1 MLRDVSL
8 QASSLGMT
16 SRGEHNAFGD
26 TGNLRYDGQVAVIT
40 GAGAGLGRAYARF
53 FAARGAKVV
62 VNDLG
67 GSFNARGNDQSPK
80 VADQVVEELVK
91 AGGEAVADYNAVQQG
106 DKIIE
111 TAIKHYGRVDILVNN
126 AGILR
131 DVTLR
136 NMSDGDWDAIVD
148 VHLHGAYKTTRAA
161 WPYFR
166 KQKYGRVVHTTSASG
181 LFGNFGQ
188 SNYAAAKF
196 GLVGLTETLAKEG
209 ARYGI
214 QNNVLAPAAASR
226 LTQTVW
232 PKEMMDLMGPEW
244 VVPLV
249 GYLAH
254 SECRESGSIF
264 EGGSGHFSKIR
275 WERSKGLLL
284 KPDEDLHPE
293 HVLAGWDKI
302 MDFTLNEHPQES
314 ADLSAM
320 LRVAESQPPNKHLT
334 ADLGIKGRVALVTDG
349 GAGLGRAYAFQLA
362 KLGAK
367 VVVNDVQN
375 AHAVADEIN
384 AQGFDAKSC
393 DISVERGDLVVK
405 AVVDAFGR
413 IDMIVNNAGILRD
426 KAFANISD
434 VQWQQVIDCHLRGTY
449 KITRAAFP
457 YMVKQKYGRIV
468 NITSTSGIYSNFGQ
482 ANYSAAKAAVLGF
495 TKSTAREGAK
505 YNVFVNVVGPSA
517 GTNMTRTIWPE
528 DTVQSLKPDY
538 VAPLVAVLLSE
549 KPPANGTIFEA
560 GGGWFASTRWQRA
573 RGVDFDFKEGID
585 ALTVEMVAEAFP
597 KIIAFD
603 DKADYP
609 ESPADGGKYTTGNAT
624 NSGLIKSV
632 SQGDRAN
639 RKWLSAQ
646 QKAMNST
653 PTPSTYSYD
662 ERDVILYNMGVGAKR
677 NDLNLVFEGAD
688 DFAVLPTFGV
698 IPTYFSKAAWSYK
711 DILPNFDMR
720 QLLHGEQYLEIL
732 QCSIP
737 TEATLKTTPKLI
749 EVVDKGSAAT
759 VRRCNET
766 VNVSGKPLFYNES
779 VDFVRKAG
787 NFGGQKKA
795 SDRGAATAENIPP
808 SREADHIVEE
818 TISEDLA
825 AIYRLVNRNPLHIDP
840 KFSKVGGFETP
851 ILHGLATFGITG
863 KHIFQSYGPVKSLKV
878 RFAGVVLPGQ
888 TIVTEM
894 WQEGGKVIYRAKV
907 KETNK
912 LCISHAG
919 AELRDGKAK
928 L

>member
-1 MLRDVSL
+1 
-8 QASSLGMT
+8 MT
-16 SRGEHNAFGD
+16 Q
-26 TGNLRYDGQVAVIT
+26 LRYDGQVAVIT

-53 FAARGAKVV
+53 FAARGARVV

-67 GSFNARGNDQSPK
+67 GTFNARGNDRSSK

-111 TAIKHYGRVDILVNN
+111 TAIKNYGRVDILVNN

-131 DVTLR
+131 DITLR
-136 NMSDGDWDAIVD
+136 KMNDGDWDAIAD

-161 WPYFR
+161 WPYFK
-166 KQKYGRVVHTTSASG
+166 KQKYGRVVHTTSSSG

-209 ARYGI
+209 AKYNI
-214 QNNVLAPAAASR
+214 HSNVLAPAAASR

-249 GYLAH
+249 GYLTH
-254 SECRESGSIF
+254 SDCKESGSIF
-264 EGGSGHFSKIR
+264 EGGAGHFSKIR

-284 KPDEDLHPE
+284 KPDENLHPE
-293 HVLAGWDKI
+293 HVLAGWSKI
-302 MDFTLNEHPQES
+302 TDFTLNEHPQDP
-314 ADLSAM
+314 ADLNAM
-320 LRVAESQPPNKHLT
+320 LSAAERQSPNKPLT
-334 ADLGIKGRVALVTDG
+334 TDLGIKGRVALVTGG

-367 VVVNDVQN
+367 VMVNDVQN
-375 AHAVADEIN
+375 AHAVAEEIK
-384 AQGFDAKSC
+384 AQGLEAQAC
-393 DISVERGDLVVK
+393 DISVERGDVVVK
-405 AVVDAFGR
+405 AVIDAFGR
-413 IDMIVNNAGILRD
+413 IDLVVNNAGILRD
-426 KAFANISD
+426 KAFANMTD
-434 VQWQQVIDCHLRGTY
+434 TQWHQVINCHLRGTY

-468 NITSTSGIYSNFGQ
+468 NITSTSGIYGNFGQ

-505 YNVFVNVVGPSA
+505 YNVFVNVVAPSA
-517 GTNMTRTIWPE
+517 GTDMTRTIWPE
-528 DTVQSLKPDY
+528 AAVQSLKPDY

-549 KPPANGTIFEA
+549 KPPANGIIFEA

-573 RGVDFDFKEGID
+573 RGVDFDFKKGID

-603 DKADYP
+603 NKADYP
-609 ESPADGGKYTTGNAT
+609 ESPADGVTYTSGNAI
-624 NSGLIKSV
+624 NSGMIKDI
-632 SQGDRAN
+632 SQEERTN

-646 QKAMNST
+646 QKAMESKSS
-653 PTPSTYSYD
+653 PSTYSYD
-662 ERDVILYNMGVGAKR
+662 ERDVILYNLGVGAKR
-677 NDLNLVFEGAD
+677 NDLNLVFEGANN
-688 DFAVLPTFGV
+688 FGVLPTFGV

-711 DILPNFDMR
+711 DIVPNFDMR

-732 QCSIP
+732 QWPIP
-737 TEATLKTTPKLI
+737 TEATLTTTPKLI
-749 EVVDKGSAAT
+749 EVVDKGNAAV
-759 VRRCNET
+759 VRSRNET
-766 VNVSGKPLFYNES
+766 TDASGKLLFVNEG
-779 VDFVRKAG
+779 VTFIRKAG
-787 NFGGQKKA
+787 NFGGQKKP
-795 SDRGAATAENIPP
+795 SDRGAATADNNPP
-808 SREADHIVEE
+808 SRNADRIVEE
-818 TISEDLA
+818 KTSEDLA
-825 AIYRLVNRNPLHIDP
+825 AIYRLMGDRNPLHIDP
-840 KFSKVGGFETP
+840 EFSKVGGFETP
-851 ILHGLATFGITG
+851 ILHGLASFGITG
-863 KHIFQSYGPVKSLKV
+863 KHVFQSYGPVKSIKV

-888 TIVTEM
+888 TIFTEM
-894 WQEGGKVIYRAKV
+894 WKEGGKVIYRAKV
-907 KETNK
+907 KETGK
-912 LCISHAG
+912 LCISNAA
-919 AELRDGKAK
+919 AELRDEKAK